1 MVNIRKL
8 RAAMVER
15 DFTVSSLSDAMKIDK
30 STLYRRFAN
39 NGQDITMSE
48 ANAIK
53 DILNL
58 SVQEAHDIFFADEV
72 AHMPH
77 GG

>member
-15 DFTVSSLSDAMKIDK
+15 DISVLQLSSAMNIDK
-30 STLYRRFAN
+30 STLYRRFSD
-39 NGQDITMSE
+39 NGESITLAE

-53 DILNL
+53 AILGL

-72 AHMPH
+72 A
-77 GG
+77 